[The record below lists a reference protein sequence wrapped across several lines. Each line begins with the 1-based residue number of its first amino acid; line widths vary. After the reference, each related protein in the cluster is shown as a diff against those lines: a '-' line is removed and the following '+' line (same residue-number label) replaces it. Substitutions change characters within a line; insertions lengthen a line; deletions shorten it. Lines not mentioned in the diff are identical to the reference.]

1 MCVDEFAIPLF
12 SRGRNQGA
20 SVLLSNILVSKK
32 AITFVGFELRRGAF
46 HCQESVSLAWF
57 DSYVE
62 KNSYIL
68 RHISGQG
75 PVVLALARD
84 SIMQVPE
91 ERRMGCTVCVCVC
104 VCVDPL
110 SIF

>member
-1 MCVDEFAIPLF
+1 VEPFILKKASHEHGLILF
-12 SRGRNQGA
+12 S
-20 SVLLSNILVSKK
+20 KK
-32 AITFVGFELRRGAF
+32 
-46 HCQESVSLAWF
+46 
-57 DSYVE
+57 
-62 KNSYIL
+62 KSYIL

-91 ERRMGCTVCVCVC
+91 ERHMGCTVCVCVC
-104 VCVDPL
+104 IDPL